1 MLKCDLY
8 SIKKSENDFADL
20 KENFEKI
27 RDDLA
32 DMDLEVNN
40 FHAHPL
46 DAKKITKTVVPS
58 LKKDDSADVIIF
70 ANALAQADKSN
81 FLQNFYDLVSF
92 QESELSC
99 DEEHAGQ
106 TPKIKIHTIKN
117 IANNAVGNSDAN
129 SNDNT
134 VDNIKGYCY
143 ELNGKIFII
152 LPYASSA
159 CVSSQEMI
167 KSAVPKAL
175 EILKNRQES
184 FPGGITYI
192 GEKSSDIKASKKKKK
207 KFLSSFIPHRFD
219 KPSTKA
225 RKWIVLVAIL
235 ALLIAIG
242 YLLYYFVIA
251 PMLNNQV
258 NSQLQEI
265 AYNTGDNS
273 NDSDKSG
280 REQDWDALKK
290 INDEIV
296 GWIRIDDTKID
307 YPVLEHKG
315 DTPSSQYYLNHNYKE
330 NWSDYGS
337 IFLDYRSTKS
347 TDSRNVI
354 IHGHNMN
361 DGSMF
366 HELVNYGSL
375 DGNLDYYKDH
385 PVIVFNT
392 PKEDAKWKIISVFK
406 TSTLYAHGEFFNYMQ
421 GEFTS
426 DAEFMNFI
434 YNVRIRS
441 LFDIPVMVN
450 EDDQILTLSTCSYE
464 FTNFRT
470 VIVARKVRDGE
481 SDKVDTDLA
490 TKNSDPVFPDV
501 YYTRNGGT
509 RPTVYTFKKADKKGL
524 INWYDGKGDLEGDET
539 LTATVAANPTEE
551 PSDTS
556 GKKKT
561 KATEPEMITFYTVTF
576 MNYDGSTFET
586 KSVKEGDSIS
596 LPSSKPTM
604 PEDEY
609 YTYEFTGWQTDGFDL
624 ENVKYS
630 MSIAPIFEAK
640 LKE

>member
-8 SIKKSENDFADL
+8 SIKKSEKDFSDL
-20 KENFEKI
+20 NGNFEKI

-32 DMDLEVNN
+32 DMDLEVNDFN
-40 FHAHPL
+40 ILPL
-46 DAKKITKTVVPS
+46 DAKKITKAVVTS
-58 LKKDDSADVIIF
+58 LKSDESADVVIF
-70 ANALAQADKSN
+70 ANALPNADKSD
-81 FLQNFYDLVSF
+81 FLQYFYDLVSF
-92 QESELSC
+92 QESQLSC

-106 TPKIKIHTIKN
+106 TPKIKIHSLKN
-117 IANNAVGNSDAN
+117 IADTP
-129 SNDNT
+129 NDNE
-134 VDNIKGYCY
+134 DNNIKGYCY
-143 ELNGKIFII
+143 ELNGKKFII
-152 LPYASSA
+152 LPYASLASLP
-159 CVSSQEMI
+159 SQEMI
-167 KSAVPKAL
+167 KLAVPKAL
-175 EILKNRQES
+175 EILKSSQDN
-184 FPGGITYI
+184 FPGGLTYV
-192 GEKSSDIKASKKKKK
+192 GEKSANIKTSKKKKG
-207 KFLSSFIPHRFD
+207 KFFNSFIPHRFD
-219 KPSTKA
+219 KPSVKA
-225 RKWIVLVAIL
+225 RKWVVLVAIL
-235 ALLIAIG
+235 ALLIALG

-265 AYNTGDNS
+265 AYNTGDNGDDS
-273 NDSDKSG
+273 NSSG
-280 REQDWDALKK
+280 REQDWEALKK

-307 YPVLEHKG
+307 YPVLEHEG
-315 DTPSSQYYLNHNYKE
+315 DSPSSQYYLNHNYKE

-337 IFLDYRSTKS
+337 VFLDYRSTKS

-354 IHGHNMN
+354 MHGHNMN

-366 HELVNYGSL
+366 HELVNYGNL
-375 DGNLDYYKDH
+375 EGNLDYYKEH

-392 PKEDAKWKIISVFK
+392 PEEDAKWKIISVFK

-490 TKNSDPVFPDV
+490 TKNSSPVFPDV

-509 RPTVYTFKKADKKGL
+509 RPTVYTFKKADEKGL

-551 PSDTS
+551 PKDSS

-561 KATEPEMITFYTVTF
+561 KATEPQMITFYTVTF

-586 KSVKEGDSIS
+586 RSVKEGDAVPI
-596 LPSSKPTM
+596 PSSDPTM
-604 PEDEY
+604 PEDDY
-609 YTYEFTGWQTDGFDL
+609 YTYEFKGWDTEGFDL
-624 ENVKYS
+624 DNVKYS

-640 LKE
+640 QK